1 MENYRKSK
9 HFFDLKTYVLSFLCF
24 MQLLSCQDKKYK
36 DMNEE
41 EKAKIDQEILN
52 RPNEIWPTNKDE
64 NDDYYYKTSICS
76 FPGYFSENAG
86 SHFVTDKESVGFLKM
101 ENGVWPQT
109 TGSVLNDEHHPIP
122 KKLYVAW
129 FSISEDKFYEGLF
142 ELHYDKIKEEFDK
155 MWLAYPNKSLY
166 AASKY
171 NRFTD
176 IIVGVAPK
184 GYVIVWLSSLSQQIQ
199 IGRFQA
205 KETKAITWGRFAGM
219 NGIAPEQT
227 RERYVRMYREMEK
240 MPSSIPFGKLEQ
252 YQKKYTWK
260 PKIVYETS
268 VSGEKILPLKYRIQ
282 YYSGDL
288 EYIYELYEKKNL
300 PLSRFVPKEI
310 IFEFNIGSKAF
321 GGGFDID
328 EEDIYKAFNLL
339 AKDNETDLELVV
351 KLDKD
356 EEISKIVLRNKTNE
370 YVLKCTDVQIGAGEI
385 DPKINP
391 LEETE

>member
-1 MENYRKSK
+1 MKNY
-9 HFFDLKTYVLSFLCF
+9 FIILLLAIV
-24 MQLLSCQDKKYK
+24 QLNSCQDKKYK

-64 NDDYYYKTSICS
+64 NGDYYYKTSICS

-86 SHFVTDKESVGFLKM
+86 SHFVTDKEDVGFLTM

-109 TGSVLNDEHHPIP
+109 TSSVLNDEYHPLP

-142 ELHYDKIKEEFDK
+142 ELPYDKIKEEFDK
-155 MWLAYPNKSLY
+155 MWLDYPNNSLY
-166 AASKY
+166 AADKY
-171 NRFTD
+171 DRFRD

-184 GYVIVWLSSLSQQIQ
+184 GYVVIWLSSLSQQMQ
-199 IGRFQA
+199 IGQFQA
-205 KETKAITWGRFAGM
+205 KETTKITWENFAGM

-240 MPSSIPFGKLEQ
+240 IPSSIPFGKLEQ
-252 YQKKYTWK
+252 YQKKYIWK
-260 PKIVYETS
+260 PKIEYEAT
-268 VSGEKILPLKYRIQ
+268 VSGEKILPLKYRLQ

-288 EYIYELYEKKNL
+288 EYIYELYENKNL
-300 PLSRFVPKEI
+300 PKLRFVPQMVS
-310 IFEFNIGSKAF
+310 FEFNIGSKGF
-321 GGGFDID
+321 SGGFNID

-339 AKDNETDLELVV
+339 AKDNDNTSL
-351 KLDKD
+351 KSII
-356 EEISKIVLRNKTNE
+356 IS
-370 YVLKCTDVQIGAGEI
+370 
-385 DPKINP
+385 
-391 LEETE
+391 

>member
-1 MENYRKSK
+1 MKNY
-9 HFFDLKTYVLSFLCF
+9 FIILLLAMV
-24 MQLLSCQDKKYK
+24 QLNSCQDKKYK

-41 EKAKIDQEILN
+41 ERAKIDQEILN

-64 NDDYYYKTSICS
+64 NGDYYYETSICS

-109 TGSVLNDEHHPIP
+109 TNSVLNDEYHPLP

-129 FSISEDKFYEGLF
+129 FSISENKFYEGLF
-142 ELHYDKIKEEFDK
+142 ELPYDRIKEEFDK
-155 MWLAYPNKSLY
+155 MWLDYPNNSLY
-166 AASKY
+166 AADKY
-171 NRFTD
+171 NRFTH

-184 GYVIVWLSSLSQQIQ
+184 GDVVVWLSSQSQQLQ

-205 KETKAITWGRFAGM
+205 KETTAISWGDFAGM

-240 MPSSIPFGKLEQ
+240 MPSSISFGKLEQ

-288 EYIYELYEKKNL
+288 ENIYELYEKKNL
-300 PLSRFVPKEI
+300 LKSRYVPKKI
-310 IFEFNIGSKAF
+310 IFRFKVDDNFLF
-321 GGGFDID
+321 GTGFELK
-328 EEDIYKAFNLL
+328 EEDIFKAFQSL
-339 AKDNETDLELVV
+339 ATSENTDLELVI

-356 EEISKIVLRNKTNE
+356 KDISKVVLRNSKNE
-370 YVLKCTDVQIGAGEI
+370 YVLDVPSKKVGKSSLDLNIS
-385 DPKINP
+385 P
-391 LEETE
+391 LKETE